1 MNKKQEKDIS
11 LEQYKHNAKRVNN
24 PEVGL
29 VSDALDTKPIKKGY
43 EHDPYIDPTLSWSGK
58 VENLSFDVDT
68 ISLHIHERIDPKRVI
83 KQILKKTD
91 NEPSQPSLFED
102 QSEKLSIDK
111 EFDFYAHSKN
121 WSNRLVA
128 GDSLLVMNSLLEK
141 ENMAGKIQMI
151 YIDPPYGIKYNSNFQ
166 PFVKERNVKD
176 RDDNSIP
183 VEPEMIKAFRDT
195 WKNGINSYLTH
206 LRDRLLLAKEL
217 LHESGG
223 IFMQIS
229 DENVHLVRV
238 IMDDIFGSNN
248 FLAQIVFRKKTMPLG
263 ANFLESGY
271 DYIIW
276 YAKNKNYTKY
286 RPLFVEKSIEG
297 NSAYCWAEFKDGTI
311 KKMNKEEVA
320 NFKLLPKGTK
330 IFRAKF
336 LDTTEF
342 QEKMNFP
349 IEFQGHTF
357 YPERDRWVTNKEGIL
372 KLIQQNRIFS
382 NGKSL
387 FYKLYSDDYPVT
399 TMMNVWT
406 DVGAEKDMRYVV
418 QTAEKVI
425 QRCLLMSTDPSDLVL
440 DITCGGGTT
449 AYVAEQWGR
458 RWITCDTSRVAV
470 QLAKQRLMTAKFDYY
485 KLEHPEE
492 GISSGF
498 SYKTV
503 PHITLGSIA
512 NNEPS
517 KEEVLYD
524 RPFID
529 KKKVRVAG
537 PFTVEAVPGVRV
549 KPISGNLPDVS
560 DRVNPTNLVSE
571 KLIDYLDNIRSSGI
585 RAYNNEGINFS
596 SIELAEGYKEI
607 HALGTINNENKEK
620 RCVIIFGPDY
630 APMEQTQVE
639 RALEEVRNIKERP
652 NIVIFCAYAFDPEAS
667 KDIDNIEL
675 NDMQILKAQMNT
687 DLLTKDLKKKV
698 NTNKP
703 FWLIGEPDID
713 IIKNKDN
720 EYQVEVKGFDYYD
733 PQTQEI
739 GNGGLEKIAMWMLD
753 TDYDNHSIFP
763 SQIFFP
769 IQNHKRDWTKLAKAL
784 NGKVDDNL
792 LDQYNGIKSIPFK
805 LGENKMIAVKIIDDR
820 GVEMLFVKKL

>member
-29 VSDALDTKPIKKGY
+29 VSDALDNKPIKKEY

-58 VENLSFDVDT
+58 AENLSFDVDT

-166 PFVKERNVKD
+166 PFINKKDVKD
-176 RDDNSIP
+176 KDDKSIP
-183 VEPEMIKAFRDT
+183 AEPEMIKAFRDT
-195 WKNGINSYLTH
+195 WELGIHSYLTY

-217 LHESGG
+217 LHESGS
-223 IFMQIS
+223 IFVQIS
-229 DENVHLVRV
+229 DDNVHYVKSILSE
-238 IMDDIFGSNN
+238 IFGSQNYVS
-248 FLAQIVFRKKTMPLG
+248 QIVYRTRGVLG
-263 ANFLESGY
+263 SSNIANLYDILIWFAKDKQHFKFNELFLNKDDEFKSNY
-271 DYIIW
+271 PYIIDSNGFLKK
-276 YAKNKNYTKY
+276 ANKETPMQERVTLADLNSSGLTPSCVFDFEFQDKIFNP
-286 RPLFVEKSIEG
+286 RFNKSWRTNKDGMSVLSEKGRLFARG
-297 NSAYCWAEFKDGTI
+297 NSLNYIA
-311 KKMNKEEVA
+311 
-320 NFKLLPKGTK
+320 
-330 IFRAKF
+330 R
-336 LDTTEF
+336 
-342 QEKMNFP
+342 
-349 IEFQGHTF
+349 
-357 YPERDRWVTNKEGIL
+357 
-372 KLIQQNRIFS
+372 
-382 NGKSL
+382 
-387 FYKLYSDDYPVT
+387 YSDFPVSRLT
-399 TMMNVWT
+399 NVWMDLGSANDKSYIVET
-406 DVGAEKDMRYVV
+406 NPE
-418 QTAEKVI
+418 VI
-425 QRCLLMSTDPSDLVL
+425 KRALLMTTDPSDLVL

-458 RWITCDTSRVAV
+458 RWITCDTSRVAI

-485 KLEHPEE
+485 KLKHLEE
-492 GISSGF
+492 GVSSGF
-498 SYKTV
+498 IYKTV

-512 NNEPS
+512 NEEPP
-517 KEEVLYD
+517 KEEALYD
-524 RPFID
+524 QPFID
-529 KKKVRVAG
+529 KNKVRVTG
-537 PFTVEAVPGVRV
+537 PFTVEAVPGVRAI
-549 KPISGNLPDVS
+549 PINGNLPDVS
-560 DRVNPTNLVSE
+560 DELNPTNLVSE

-585 RAYNNEGINFS
+585 RGYNNEGIEFDN
-596 SIELAEGYKEI
+596 IELAEGYKEI
-607 HALGTINNENKEK
+607 HALGNIKDNRGN
-620 RCVIIFGPDY
+620 CVVIFGPDY

-639 RALEEVRNIKERP
+639 RAIEEIRAIKEKP
-652 NIVIFCAYAFDPEAS
+652 KFVIFCAYMFDPEAS

-675 NDMQILKAQMNT
+675 NGMQILKAQMNT
-687 DLLTKDLKKKV
+687 DLLTKDLKKKA

-713 IIKNKDN
+713 IIKVADDK
-720 EYQVEVKGFDYYD
+720 YQVEVKGFDYYD